1 MFRFTIR
8 DVLLLTA
15 VVALAMGWLIDH
27 QSTSYRLREA
37 VNNQAKLANCAN
49 LLRET
54 IECLEAEGYIWST
67 SSNRVYL
74 KRDPRSLPKTSK

>member
-37 VNNQAKLANCAN
+37 VNNQAKLANCAK

-54 IECLEAEGYIWST
+54 IECL
-67 SSNRVYL
+67 
-74 KRDPRSLPKTSK
+74 